1 MQSIPARPGLTSK
14 QPASGPAGL
23 MRTPCPAA
31 GTPLPTMPSMTV
43 PPPTAPAALPAAAS
57 GRSSTRLGVWLAG
70 PWAGPVM
77 AMAGAVAFSGKA
89 IIIKLAYRHDVDA
102 ITLIMLRMAVALPF
116 FLGMVWWAG
125 RGRPPLASRDKLA
138 AAALGFSGY
147 YLSSFLDFLG
157 LQYITASLE
166 RLILYLTPAVVLLL
180 SQALFG
186 RRASAR
192 QWLAMALGY
201 GGLLLVFGHELT
213 LDGPRV
219 ALGAALV
226 VASTLSYAGYLLYS
240 GEVVRRIGSLRLT
253 GWASSVASGL
263 CLLQFMAM
271 RPLAGLAELPAPVL
285 GLSLLNGTL
294 CTVLPVLLVMMA
306 IERIG
311 PARAAQY
318 GMVGPIT
325 TIAMGVVML
334 GEPFTAWVAAGTL
347 CVLGSVALLART
359 R

>member
-1 MQSIPARPGLTSK
+1 MS
-14 QPASGPAGL
+14 
-23 MRTPCPAA
+23 
-31 GTPLPTMPSMTV
+31 TPLPT
-43 PPPTAPAALPAAAS
+43 APGLHPGRLQAL
-57 GRSSTRLGVWLAG
+57 LQGV
-70 PWAGPVM
+70 WAGPVL
-77 AMAGAVAFSGKA
+77 AMVGAVAFSGKA
-89 IIIKLAYRHDVDA
+89 IIVKLAYRHDVDA
-102 ITLIMLRMAVALPF
+102 VTLIMLRMAVALPF
-116 FLGMVWWAG
+116 FLLMVWWAG
-125 RGRPPLASRDKLA
+125 RGRPALPLRDKLA
-138 AAALGFSGY
+138 AAALGFTGY

-157 LQYITASLE
+157 LQHITASLE

-180 SQALFG
+180 SWMLFG

-192 QWLAMALGY
+192 QWAAMALGY

-213 LDGPRV
+213 QDGSRV
-219 ALGAALV
+219 ALGTALV

-253 GWASSVASGL
+253 GWASSVACVL
-263 CLLQFMAM
+263 CLAQFALL
-271 RPLAGLAELPAPVL
+271 RPVGGLADLAPPVVW
-285 GLSLLNGTL
+285 LSLINGTL

-311 PARAAQY
+311 SSRTAQY

-325 TIAMGVVML
+325 TIGLGVLIL

-347 CVLGSVALLART
+347 CVLAGVALLARS

>member
-1 MQSIPARPGLTSK
+1 MPA
-14 QPASGPAGL
+14 
-23 MRTPCPAA
+23 
-31 GTPLPTMPSMTV
+31 
-43 PPPTAPAALPAAAS
+43 PPTLSCAPHPATRAGRWHDALQRFLAS
-57 GRSSTRLGVWLAG
+57 
-70 PWAGPVM
+70 PWAGPLL
-77 AMAGAVAFSGKA
+77 AMTGAVAFSGKA
-89 IIIKLAYRHDVDA
+89 IIVKLAYRHGVDA

-116 FLGMVWWAG
+116 FLLMVWWTG
-125 RGRPPLASRDKLA
+125 RGRAALPWRDKLV

-147 YLSSFLDFLG
+147 YLSSTLDFLG

-180 SQALFG
+180 SWALYG
-186 RRASAR
+186 RRASRA
-192 QWLAMALGY
+192 QWAAMALGY

-219 ALGAALV
+219 ALGSALV

-253 GWASSVASGL
+253 GWASSVACGL
-263 CLLQFMAM
+263 CLLQFALT
-271 RPLAGLAELPAPVL
+271 RPLAGLADLAPPVAW
-285 GLSLLNGTL
+285 LSLLNGTA

-311 PARAAQY
+311 SARTAQY

-325 TIAMGVVML
+325 TIALGVLIL

-347 CVLGSVALLART
+347 CVLGSVALLARS

>member
-1 MQSIPARPGLTSK
+1 MVPPSPLTRGPGPGGRPGRRPGWQQAVL
-14 QPASGPAGL
+14 QPG
-23 MRTPCPAA
+23 
-31 GTPLPTMPSMTV
+31 
-43 PPPTAPAALPAAAS
+43 
-57 GRSSTRLGVWLAG
+57 
-70 PWAGPVM
+70 WAGPLL

-89 IIIKLAYRHDVDA
+89 IIVKLAYRHGVDA

-116 FLGMVWWAG
+116 FLLMVWWAG
-125 RGRPPLASRDKLA
+125 RGQAALPLRDKLA
-138 AAALGFSGY
+138 AAALGFAGY
-147 YLSSFLDFLG
+147 YLSSYLDFLG
-157 LQYITASLE
+157 LQHITASLE

-180 SQALFG
+180 SRALFG
-186 RRASAR
+186 RRASGR
-192 QWLAMALGY
+192 QWAAMALGY
-201 GGLLLVFGHELT
+201 GGLLLVFGHELR

-226 VASTLSYAGYLLYS
+226 LASTLSYAAYLLYS

-253 GWASSVASGL
+253 GWASSVACAL
-263 CLLQFMAM
+263 CLGQFALL
-271 RPLAGLAELPAPVL
+271 RPLGGVAELAPPVVW
-285 GLSLLNGTL
+285 LSLLNGTV

-311 PARAAQY
+311 SARAAQY
-318 GMVGPIT
+318 GMVGPIS
-325 TIAMGVVML
+325 TIILGVLVL

>member
-1 MQSIPARPGLTSK
+1 MAWMPAPPSLHSAPPVASLAVRWSRGWQQFLASPG
-14 QPASGPAGL
+14 
-23 MRTPCPAA
+23 
-31 GTPLPTMPSMTV
+31 
-43 PPPTAPAALPAAAS
+43 
-57 GRSSTRLGVWLAG
+57 AG
-70 PWAGPVM
+70 PLL
-77 AMAGAVAFSGKA
+77 AMVGAVAFSGKA
-89 IIIKLAYRHDVDA
+89 IIVKLAYRHGVDA
-102 ITLIMLRMAVALPF
+102 VTLIMLRMAVALPF
-116 FLGMVWWAG
+116 FLLMVWWAG
-125 RGRPPLASRDKLA
+125 RGRAPLPWRDKA
-138 AAALGFSGY
+138 VAAALGFSGY

-180 SQALFG
+180 SWALYG
-186 RRASAR
+186 RRASRA
-192 QWLAMALGY
+192 QWAAMAMGY

-219 ALGAALV
+219 ALGTALV

-253 GWASSVASGL
+253 GWASSVACML
-263 CLLQFMAM
+263 CLLQFALL
-271 RPLAGLAELPAPVL
+271 RPVAGLATLPPPVAW
-285 GLSLLNGTL
+285 LSLLNGTV

-311 PARAAQY
+311 SARAAQY

-325 TIAMGVVML
+325 TIALGVLIL

-347 CVLGSVALLART
+347 CVLGSVAVLARS

>member
-1 MQSIPARPGLTSK
+1 MTAPPSLAN
-14 QPASGPAGL
+14 GP
-23 MRTPCPAA
+23 RPAA
-31 GTPLPTMPSMTV
+31 SP
-43 PPPTAPAALPAAAS
+43 
-57 GRSSTRLGVWLAG
+57 GRWQRWQHAFEQS
-70 PWAGPVM
+70 PWAGPLL

-89 IIIKLAYRHDVDA
+89 IIVKLAYRHGVDA

-116 FLGMVWWAG
+116 FLLMVWWAG
-125 RGRPPLASRDKLA
+125 RGKAPLAGRDRLA

-157 LQYITASLE
+157 LQHITASLE

-180 SQALFG
+180 SWALFG

-192 QWLAMALGY
+192 QWAAMALGY

-253 GWASSVASGL
+253 GWASSVASVL
-263 CLLQFMAM
+263 CLAQFALL
-271 RPLAGLAELPAPVL
+271 RPLAGIAEVPPPVVW
-285 GLSLLNGTL
+285 LSLLNGTV

-311 PARAAQY
+311 SSRAAQY

-325 TIAMGVVML
+325 TIALGVLIL

-347 CVLGSVALLART
+347 CVLGSVALLARS

>member
-1 MQSIPARPGLTSK
+1 MPVPPSLSSVPLPGN
-14 QPASGPAGL
+14 PASPWQH
-23 MRTPCPAA
+23 
-31 GTPLPTMPSMTV
+31 
-43 PPPTAPAALPAAAS
+43 ALQRFLAS
-57 GRSSTRLGVWLAG
+57 
-70 PWAGPVM
+70 PWAGPLL
-77 AMAGAVAFSGKA
+77 AMSGAVAFSGKA
-89 IIIKLAYRHDVDA
+89 IIVKLAYRHGVDT

-116 FLGMVWWAG
+116 FLLMVWWAG
-125 RGRPPLASRDKLA
+125 RGRAPLPLRDKA
-138 AAALGFSGY
+138 VAAALGFSGY
-147 YLSSFLDFLG
+147 YLSSMLDFLG

-180 SQALFG
+180 SWALYG
-186 RRASAR
+186 RRASRA
-192 QWLAMALGY
+192 QWAAMALGY

-219 ALGAALV
+219 ALGSALV

-240 GEVVRRIGSLRLT
+240 GEVVRRIGSLRLA
-253 GWASSVASGL
+253 GWASSVACGL
-263 CLLQFMAM
+263 CLLQFALT
-271 RPLAGLAELPAPVL
+271 RPLAGLADLAPPVAW
-285 GLSLLNGTL
+285 LSLLNGTV

-311 PARAAQY
+311 SSRTAQY

-325 TIAMGVVML
+325 TIAMGVLIL

-347 CVLGSVALLART
+347 CVLGSVTMLARS